1 MNTNANE
8 TMISG
13 DFPQSALGEY
23 LRSNE
28 DHLTVLT
35 GEIIIGLFLTI
46 VVGRSRGILEH
57 TLIL

>member
-1 MNTNANE
+1 
-8 TMISG
+8 MISG